1 MLEWLGI
8 RAGVLRLDRQD
19 GHQPTPGIVG
29 VTGPSVQTRGDRAST
44 DELRPAAGVEAALDR
59 ARRMLDNEPEFIFWK
74 DLDSVFRG
82 CNQRFA
88 EVAGLS
94 SPDEIVGK
102 TDFDL
107 AWTEGEADY
116 YREVDR
122 RVMAND
128 APEFH
133 IIESQLQA
141 DGERSWIDTSKVPT
155 YDEQGRVCGILG
167 MYSNITGRIE
177 SAKLLSHGTDI
188 LRAMSYC
195 ARAMVEHRDWTINVE
210 AVLEA
215 VGRAVEVSRV
225 TLFSIRDHGDD
236 HILQHRFEW
245 VSDGFEPRSGRPDLQ
260 NVPMRK
266 VGLDRLYGEL
276 VEGRCVH
283 VRVRE
288 LSGGERRILEDQKV
302 LSVVTAPIVV
312 DNRLWGFIEFDDC
325 SIERQWLIAEI
336 EALRSVSGVIG
347 AAIQRQRVERALR
360 LETRRFEQLFENT
373 PLAIL
378 IADAEESVVDANPAF
393 ERLFGFSRS
402 EIVDRKINDLI
413 TPPDRTDEAS
423 WLSRR
428 TFNGETVAQR
438 TVRHR
443 KDQTAVPVE
452 VFGVPVIQDGKI
464 ILVYGIYVDQTERL
478 RAEAALRESEEKFR
492 SLAEQSLQGIFVVK
506 NGKVAYA
513 NRMMAEITG
522 YPLDEFLQF
531 DQPRLERIIHPADR
545 TFVVA
550 SVNGFEIGDGQVGP
564 QSEYRLISKSGI
576 VKWVLQQTRTVRFD
590 GDLGVEGVLVDITQR
605 KRAEEQLLQS
615 ALHDPLTGLPN
626 RASFHDR
633 VDLALERSRGRTR
646 SPFAVLFL
654 DLDRFKLINDG
665 YGHQAG
671 DRLLVE
677 IAHRLRTAVR
687 PGDTVARLGGD
698 EFTVLIPDVKGQ
710 NEAVSVAHR
719 IRDALSSPF
728 KVGDQEVFTTASTGI
743 AISSPHYET
752 PDEILRDADI
762 AMYRAKSEGRAR
774 HHVYDE
780 TMHPLVLNQLQMEND
795 LRRAVE
801 NDEFRLHYQPIVH
814 TSSGRIVA
822 CEALLRWQHPDRGL
836 LPPSEFLSVA
846 EDTGLI
852 NPIGEWVL
860 KTGCLQAAEWLDDC
874 GVDASPAVSINLF
887 SRQFTRTEL
896 VVYIREILDEIGL
909 PPDKLQL
916 EITESATIDVPEL
929 AIDVMRRLRD
939 LGVKVHLDDFG
950 TGYSS
955 LAYLQRFAVDT
966 LKIDQGIVQRL
977 GKGGGGAEIVEAIV
991 TLARNLGMDALAE
1004 GIETGEQLALVR
1016 DLGCT
1021 YGQGY
1026 LFSKPKPPAE
1036 IIEIIKRGSMT
1047 IE

>member
-1 MLEWLGI
+1 M
-8 RAGVLRLDRQD
+8 A
-19 GHQPTPGIVG
+19 PTE
-29 VTGPSVQTRGDRAST
+29 RGDVRSAE
-44 DELRPAAGVEAALDR
+44 ELRPVAGVEAALAR
-59 ARRMLDNEPEFIFWK
+59 ARKLLESEPEFVFWK
-74 DLDSVFRG
+74 DVNSVYRG

-102 TDFDL
+102 TDFEL

-128 APEFH
+128 APEYH

-141 DGERSWIDTSKVPT
+141 DGQRSWIDTSKVPT
-155 YDEQGRVCGILG
+155 YDERGRVCGILG

-177 SAKLLSHGTDI
+177 AAKLLSHGTEI
-188 LRAMSYC
+188 LRAMSFC
-195 ARAMVEHRDWTINVE
+195 ARAMVEHRDWAINAE
-210 AVLEA
+210 DVLEA
-215 VGRAVEVSRV
+215 IGRAVEVSRV
-225 TLFSIRDHGDD
+225 TLFSIRDSEDD
-236 HILQHRFEW
+236 HILHHRFEW
-245 VSDGFEPRSGRPDLQ
+245 VSGGFEPRRGRPELQ
-260 NVPMRK
+260 NVPMGK
-266 VGLDRLYGEL
+266 VGLGRFYDEL

-288 LSGGERRILEDQKV
+288 LTGSERRLLEDQNV
-302 LSVVTAPIVV
+302 LSVVTAPVVV

-325 SIERQWLIAEI
+325 AIERQWLIAEI

-378 IADAEESVVDANPAF
+378 IADADESVVDVNPAF
-393 ERLFGFSRS
+393 ETMFGFSRG

-413 TPPDRTDEAS
+413 TPPDRADEAS

-428 TFNGETVAQR
+428 TFDGETVAQR

-443 KDQTAVPVE
+443 KDQTPVPVE
-452 VFGVPVIQDGKI
+452 VFGVPVIQDGEV

-492 SLAEQSLQGIFVVK
+492 SLAEQSLQGIFVVIGG
-506 NGKVAYA
+506 NVVYA
-513 NRMMAEITG
+513 NKMMAEITG

-531 DQPRLERIIHPADR
+531 NQVQLESIIHPADR
-545 TFVVA
+545 PFVVA
-550 SVNGFEIGDGQVGP
+550 SVNGFEIGDGKVSP
-564 QSEYRLISKSGI
+564 QSEYRLISKSGA

-633 VDLALERSRGRTR
+633 VDLALERFRGRGD

-677 IAHRLRTAVR
+677 IAHRLRRAVR

-698 EFTVLIPDVKGQ
+698 EFTVLIPDIKGQ
-710 NEAVSVAHR
+710 NEAVSVAQR
-719 IRDALSSPF
+719 IRQALSSPF
-728 KVGDQEVFTTASTGI
+728 TVGDQEVFTTASTGI

-762 AMYRAKSEGRAR
+762 AMYRAKSEGRSR

-801 NDEFRLHYQPIVH
+801 NNEFRLHYQPIVN
-814 TSSGRIVA
+814 TTTGRIVA
-822 CEALLRWQHPDRGL
+822 CEALLRWEHPDRGL

-846 EDTGLI
+846 EDTELI

-860 KTGCLQAAEWLDDC
+860 QTGCRQAAQWLHE
-874 GVDASPAVSINLF
+874 VDADTSPAVSINLF

-896 VVYIREILDEIGL
+896 VVFIREILEEIQL
-909 PPDKLQL
+909 PSDRLQL

-929 AIDVMRRLRD
+929 AIDVMRRLHN
-939 LGVKVHLDDFG
+939 LGVRVHLDDFG

-955 LAYLQRFAVDT
+955 LAYLQRFAIDT
-966 LKIDQGIVQRL
+966 LKIDQGFVQRL
-977 GKGGGGAEIVEAIV
+977 GNNGGGAEIVETIV

-1004 GIETGEQLALVR
+1004 GIETREQLRLVR

-1026 LFSKPKPPAE
+1026 FFSKPKPPVEIME
-1036 IIEIIKRGSMT
+1036 IIRRGSMDLGDG
-1047 IE
+1047 